1 MIALPRAS
9 GPSGFIA
16 TLERKGIG
24 AQALLSPMGQAKVWS
39 KTMTTYRLERAE
51 ADLFRVF
58 YRAHGRLYCL
68 RNEGGY
74 ARRNLVFYACNH
86 AGEPRYALGFI
97 PEPEEFDEFIEP

>member
-1 MIALPRAS
+1 
-9 GPSGFIA
+9 
-16 TLERKGIG
+16 
-24 AQALLSPMGQAKVWS
+24 
-39 KTMTTYRLERAE
+39 MTTYRLERAE